1 MSIYPETEHTKI
13 QKLLTHK
20 IRFDPRAQQNNME
33 ILKAIA
39 LEGPMLKWG
48 VSKST
53 GINYPTV
60 SRRID
65 SLFKDEYLGE
75 AGTRVIERGQ
85 QSEET
90 EYGLTWKGFIAS
102 LSIDEIRKSGI
113 LVLKKN
119 TLLSLPE
126 KNLILAVAEDIWE
139 PQKIELLFNMFLFG
153 YLYSNA
159 PPLEDLNAND
169 LQGWLIPIFQT
180 GTDLDFIKD
189 NDVSFKTENRNLL
202 TLLDNPEIL
211 HYVKTNLIPTISNYE
226 QNMRDYIIFI
236 KILNELGK
244 FLLQLEIE
252 DSPSKKLM
260 EFIER
265 DFPSKMSEFKKLLEE
280 SA

>member
-1 MSIYPETEHTKI
+1 
-13 QKLLTHK
+13 
-20 IRFDPRAQQNNME
+20 
-33 ILKAIA
+33 
-39 LEGPMLKWG
+39 MLKWG